1 MNLFLYI
8 VGELFDDLMKLAT
21 PVAMLAALIGI
32 LWLGDNLFSVI
43 SSIFSSLF
51 LAL

>member
-8 VGELFDDLMKLAT
+8 VGELFDDLMKLLT
-21 PVAMLAALIGI
+21 PVVMLAALIGI

-43 SSIFSSLF
+43 SSIFSV

>member
-8 VGELFDDLMKLAT
+8 VGELFDDLMKLLT
-21 PVAMLAALIGI
+21 PVAMLAGLIGI
-32 LWLGDNLFSVI
+32 LWLGDNLFDVI
-43 SSIFSSLF
+43 SSIFSV

>member
-8 VGELFDDLMKLAT
+8 LDNLITDLMKIAT
-21 PVAMLAALIGI
+21 PAIFLAALIGI

-43 SSIFSSLF
+43 SSIFSI